1 MFRVKAKIAPEIDGA
16 IQVTQAALPSNDL
29 PLSML
34 ALSHLLISPPT
45 LAPAAPSL
53 QCLGT

>member
-1 MFRVKAKIAPEIDGA
+1 MFQVKAKIAPEIDGA
-16 IQVTQAALPSNDL
+16 IQVTQAAPPSNDL
-29 PLSML
+29 PPSML
-34 ALSHLLISPPT
+34 ALGHPLTSPPA